1 MYLLRR
7 NSQHA
12 GQPGYGDAV
21 ALWQQFL
28 IGQGLDHPV
37 VNGTER
43 TLTADR
49 DYGPTT
55 EQASKDFQVAHDQ
68 TPDGVVGQDTVDA
81 AVALGFAP
89 GPDPVTGR
97 ISLSADQI
105 ADMKAAFD
113 EFGITDPTVRA
124 AIVAINIGES
134 GMRPR
139 SEDSYSGTGND
150 HIRGMFG
157 SRVADL
163 SDDDLDRIK
172 ASDVSFFN
180 LVYGGDFGRR
190 NLGNTQDGD
199 GFKYRGR
206 GLNQLTGRGNY
217 ARYSTALGNVDL
229 IADPDLA
236 NDMATAARISV
247 AFMKDKVHPGSTW
260 EDMKR
265 AVGKAVASTEAEK
278 DAAFAKLQAD
288 RTFV

>member
-1 MYLLRR
+1 MYVLRR
-7 NSQHA
+7 NSPQA

-55 EQASKDFQVAHDQ
+55 EQASKDFQAAHDQ
-68 TPDGVVGQDTVDA
+68 TPDGVVGQGTVDA
-81 AVALGFAP
+81 ARALGFVP
-89 GPDPVTGR
+89 GPGPVAVG

-105 ADMKAAFD
+105 AKMKAAFD
-113 EFGITDPTVRA
+113 EFGVTDPTVRA

-134 GMRPR
+134 DMRPR
-139 SEDSYSGTGND
+139 SEGGWSGTGND
-150 HIRGMFG
+150 RIRGIFG
-157 SRVADL
+157 SRVAHL

-172 ASDVSFFN
+172 ASDELFFN

-190 NLGNTQDGD
+190 NLGNTEDGD

-217 ARYSTALGNVDL
+217 ARYTTVLRNVDL
-229 IADPDLA
+229 IADPDQA

-247 AFMKDKVHPGSTW
+247 AYMKDKVHPGTTW

-265 AVGKAVASTEAEK
+265 AVGNAVASTEAVK
-278 DAAFAKLQAD
+278 DAAFAELKAD
-288 RTFV
+288 RTFD